1 MGFFRGLG
9 EAAKFIGE
17 GFLDEVKKKQE
28 EREIA
33 YYDGQRMTDEE
44 LVRKFKSASG
54 MRKVGFA
61 MVLEERGYLEKDSEG
76 KYRRTSKT
84 L

>member
-28 EREIA
+28 ERDRA
-33 YYDGQRMTDEE
+33 YAEGQRMTDEE
-44 LVRKFKSASG
+44 LVRRFKSASG

-76 KYRRTSKT
+76 RYRRTSKT